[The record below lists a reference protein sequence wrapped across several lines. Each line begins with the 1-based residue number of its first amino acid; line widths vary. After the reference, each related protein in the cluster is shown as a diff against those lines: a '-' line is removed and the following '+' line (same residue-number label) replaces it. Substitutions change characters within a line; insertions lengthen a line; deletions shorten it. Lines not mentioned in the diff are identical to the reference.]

1 MSCGSAN
8 VTAFLLDGKDPTRV
22 ALRMIQRD
30 HTYGELQSA
39 SWEVAKYLRAAG
51 GQKGEPV
58 LLVSDNSFFW
68 VAAYLGILRAGL
80 VCVPLP
86 MTISGEGLHYI
97 LHTTKA
103 HVAFVQARF
112 AVLHKEQLRHVR
124 LVADREV
131 PSLANTSSFAQ
142 IREEGVGASGDL
154 PDVERDDLAALM
166 FTSGSTGKPCGVMV
180 SHGNIMANTES
191 IVQYLALTE
200 NDRIMTVLPFHYCFG
215 TSLLHTHL
223 RVGAS
228 LVIDPR
234 FMYPER
240 VLERML
246 EAECTGFAGVP
257 SHFRILLGQSSL
269 GKRRF
274 PHLRYVQQAG
284 GHLAPVFVRELRT
297 ALPTTQVFIMYG
309 QTEATA
315 RLAFLAPESLDGK
328 MGSIGKAIPGV
339 RLRVVDQSDR
349 EVKPGEIGEIV
360 AEGANVTRGY
370 WNSPAESSVCFRNGR
385 LYTGDLGTVD
395 DEGFIYLVDRA
406 KDFLKCG
413 GERISCRQIEESLL
427 EFEELVEAAVV
438 GMPDEVLG
446 EAVKAFVVPR
456 DSAHNGLCDRLLA
469 FCKSHMNAQL
479 VPRKIIVLAALP
491 KSANGKVLKQE
502 LKKWPTNGDF
512 QPAAHFSPTALLPTA
527 PGDIDQGTSARLTH
541 EFIPVEKREIDQST
555 LEESIA
561 AIWMEVLGI
570 SPMAVDDN
578 FLDLGGTSLTAAQ
591 VLSRIYKV
599 FGADVSMRSFFESPT
614 LAGLALAV
622 VHNHAKRID
631 QVDVLRILHELTGGI
646 RGRENV

>member
-1 MSCGSAN
+1 MSCDSAN
-8 VTAFLLDGKDPTRV
+8 VTTFLLDGKDPSRV
-22 ALRMIQRD
+22 ALRMIERD

-68 VAAYLGILRAGL
+68 VAAYLGILRASL

-86 MTISGEGLHYI
+86 MTISGEDLHYI
-97 LHTTKA
+97 LHTTEA

-112 AVLHKEQLRHVR
+112 AVLQKERLRQVR
-124 LVADREV
+124 LVNDREV
-131 PSLANTSSFAQ
+131 PSFANASSFAK
-142 IREEGVGASGDL
+142 IREEGVDASDDL

-166 FTSGSTGKPCGVMV
+166 FTSGSTGKPGGVMV

-191 IVQYLALTE
+191 IVQYLALTQ

-234 FMYPER
+234 FMDPEK
-240 VLERML
+240 VLGRML
-246 EAECTGFAGVP
+246 ESECTGFAGVP
-257 SHFRILLGQSSL
+257 SHFQILLGQSSL
-269 GKRRF
+269 HKRQF

-284 GHLAPVFVRELRT
+284 GHLAPSFVRELRE
-297 ALPTTQVFIMYG
+297 ALPTTQIFIMYG

-315 RLAFLAPESLDGK
+315 RLAFLPPEYLDGK
-328 MGSIGKAIPGV
+328 LGSIGKAIPGV

-370 WNSPAESSVCFRNGR
+370 WDAPAESSVCFRNGR

-413 GERISCRQIEESLL
+413 GERVSCRQIEESLL

-469 FCKSHMNAQL
+469 FCKSRMNARL
-479 VPRKIIVLAALP
+479 VPRKIIVLGALP
-491 KSANGKVLKQE
+491 KNANGKVVKQE
-502 LKKWPTNGDF
+502 LKKWSTNGDF
-512 QPAAHFSPTALLPTA
+512 QPTASFSPPPLGGIA
-527 PGDIDQGTSARLTH
+527 QGTSACLTN

-555 LEESIA
+555 LEEGIA

-570 SPMAVDDN
+570 SPVGVDDN

-591 VLSRIYKV
+591 VLSRIYRV
-599 FGADVSMRSFFESPT
+599 FDADVSMRSFLESPT

-622 VHNHAKRID
+622 VHNNAKRID
-631 QVDVLRILHELTGGI
+631 
-646 RGRENV
+646 